1 LLLIGFAFGVG
12 APTLLTLLLVITR
25 MSGPTGQIQQG
36 CQQLA
41 NVLPLH
47 EKVKEME
54 AELATLAP
62 DIPALTAH
70 LPALDGSVSF
80 ENVSFVHPAA
90 DDETGSARGVHELS
104 LAIAAGEVVGIAGA
118 SGAGK
123 TTFVDLLVGLF
134 PPQQGLHCRL
144 RHGPGRGCPR
154 RLACGRA
161 ADHRGHR
168 ASAGKPGLLRASYQ
182 AQGRASFAC
191 RRLSRARSNQRRIAA
206 F

>member
-47 EKVKEME
+47 EKVTEME
-54 AELATLAP
+54 AELAT

-123 TTFVDLLVGLF
+123 TTFADLLVGLF

-168 ASAGKPGLLRASYQ
+168 ASAEKPGLL
-182 AQGRASFAC
+182 
-191 RRLSRARSNQRRIAA
+191 
-206 F
+206 